1 MFRDQT
7 GGVNMTEEWLKQFVE
22 AADRLHLAEYVRFQ
36 SDRKRR
42 LWDAFLQ
49 GVMRGLGLVVGFAV
63 LGTLLIMILKNLAQ
77 HNLPVISDFLAQVI
91 TMVEMR
97 IR

>member
-1 MFRDQT
+1 
-7 GGVNMTEEWLKQFVE
+7 MTEEWLKRFVE
-22 AADRLHLAEYVRFQ
+22 AADRLHLAEYVQFQ
-36 SDRKRR
+36 NDRKRR
-42 LWDAFLQ
+42 LWDAFFQ

>member
-1 MFRDQT
+1 MKRCR
-7 GGVNMTEEWLKQFVE
+7 GGIAVTEKMMQKFID
-22 AADRLHLAEYVRFQ
+22 AADRLQLAEYVRFQ

-42 LWDAFLQ
+42 LWDAFWQ
-49 GVMRGLGLVVGFAV
+49 GVMRGLGAMVGFAV
-63 LGTLLIMILKNLAQ
+63 LGTLLIIVLKRLAE

-97 IR
+97 MH